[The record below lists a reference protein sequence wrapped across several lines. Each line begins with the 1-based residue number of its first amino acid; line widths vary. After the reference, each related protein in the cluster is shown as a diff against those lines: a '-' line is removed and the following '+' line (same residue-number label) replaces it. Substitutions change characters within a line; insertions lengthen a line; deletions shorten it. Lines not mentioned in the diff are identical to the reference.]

1 MRCGRRLRWPPA
13 PRELDFQVLTS
24 LSNPSAEGQIPPPSA
39 RRRRQSGG
47 PSWLKTGR
55 DPGNSERG
63 TGRASDSQFRPSF
76 YKRGNPDQGGR
87 CRTKRHAHQR
97 KSLDKGPGGL
107 TGHPFGCRLDH
118 LPLRTPP
125 ASLLQSPALPCP
137 EFVTRRARGV
147 ARLPEVHRRPLLAG
161 AEGRD
166 PEPLLSPPRRGHTSS
181 GSQHSGS
188 LYHFKEIS
196 ITRRCFYID
205 LHFSWGGWDS

>member
-1 MRCGRRLRWPPA
+1 MATGTARAGFSGSDFSLQPFRRGPDSASLGPEAPPERRAQLAQNRAGPGKFRARDREGFRQPVSPFILQTREPRPGRQVPA
-13 PRELDFQVLTS
+13 
-24 LSNPSAEGQIPPPSA
+24 
-39 RRRRQSGG
+39 
-47 PSWLKTGR
+47 
-55 DPGNSERG
+55 
-63 TGRASDSQFRPSF
+63 
-76 YKRGNPDQGGR
+76 
-87 CRTKRHAHQR
+87 KRHAHQR

-166 PEPLLSPPRRGHTSS
+166 PEPLLSPPRCGHTSS

-188 LYHFKEIS
+188 LYHFKRDFNNK
-196 ITRRCFYID
+196 TVFLYRPTF
-205 LHFSWGGWDS
+205 

>member
-1 MRCGRRLRWPPA
+1 MATGTARAGFSGSDFSLQPFRRGPDSASLGPEAPP
-13 PRELDFQVLTS
+13 E
-24 LSNPSAEGQIPPPSA
+24 
-39 RRRRQSGG
+39 GG

-55 DPGNSERG
+55 DPGNSDCR

-147 ARLPEVHRRPLLAG
+147 ARRVSPKSTGAPCWQELRAATPSRSCPRPAVGTRLQV
-161 AEGRD
+161 
-166 PEPLLSPPRRGHTSS
+166 LSIP
-181 GSQHSGS
+181 GS